1 MNDLHPERALIGIAM
16 AKPTAVDSIDV
27 DVADFGT
34 PANAAVWRII
44 TRLRERGEPTDP
56 ASVTAAV
63 ETTRGSDMDLNAVD
77 ALWLHQVYSEAPI
90 AALAD
95 RYARLVVDFATRRRL
110 GALFTRGNQ
119 LLTEIEDASEIVEM
133 LRTELDAVNRG
144 TADVRLVS
152 ETITETLDAISQ
164 PSSAIPTPWDDLN
177 SLIRGWRPGALYIVA
192 ARPGVGKSIIAID
205 AALGL
210 SQHGYV
216 GINSLEMPETELHSR
231 LIANVAKV
239 HIGHIDGRMM
249 SPSDWDKIAGKMPSL
264 TDLRISIDDRSAIG
278 LTDVKSHARTLSRR
292 GPVAAMIVDYL
303 QLMEASAGDRRPR
316 HELIASYS
324 RGLKVLAKE
333 MNMPVIALSQLNRG
347 PEQRAD
353 KRPSLADLRESGAI
367 EQDADV
373 VLLLHEGNPN
383 DETDLDV
390 LVAKNRHGARG
401 DFRVVRE
408 GWYSHMKTRQWSPS
422 YPAAS

>member
-16 AKPTAVDSIDV
+16 AKPAAIDGIDV

-44 TRLRERGEPTDP
+44 NRLRERGEPTDP
-56 ASVTAAV
+56 VSVIAAV
-63 ETTRGSDMDLNAVD
+63 ETTRGSELDLRPVD
-77 ALWLHQVYSEAPI
+77 ALWIHQVYSEAPLSS
-90 AALAD
+90 LAD
-95 RYARLVVDFATRRRL
+95 RYARLVVDYATRRRL
-110 GALFTRGNQ
+110 RALFTRGDQ
-119 LLTEIEDASEIVEM
+119 MLSEIEDAAEVVEM
-133 LRTELDAVNRG
+133 LRGELDAVTRG
-144 TADVRLVS
+144 TADVRLVG

-164 PSSAIPTPWDDLN
+164 PSSAIPTPWDALN
-177 SLIRGWRPGALYIVA
+177 DLIRGWRPGALYIVA

-210 SQHGYV
+210 AQHGYV
-216 GINSLEMPETELHSR
+216 GINSLEMPETELHGR
-231 LIANVAKV
+231 LIANVAQV
-239 HIGHIDGRMM
+239 HVGRIDGRTLTGT
-249 SPSDWDKIAGKMPSL
+249 DWDKISGKMPDLSG
-264 TDLRISIDDRSAIG
+264 LRISIDDRSAIS
-278 LTDVKSHARTLSRR
+278 LTDVKSHARTLSRK
-292 GPVAAMIVDYL
+292 GPVAAMVVDYL

-333 MNMPVIALSQLNRG
+333 MNIPVIALSQLNRG

-353 KRPSLADLRESGAI
+353 KRPSLGDLRESGAI

-401 DFRVVRE
+401 DFKVIRE
-408 GWYSHMKTRQWSPS
+408 GWYSRMQSRRWSPS
-422 YPAAS
+422 YPAA

>member
-1 MNDLHPERALIGIAM
+1 MNDLNPERALIGIALD
-16 AKPTAVDSIDV
+16 KPRALDGIDV

-44 TRLRERGEPTDP
+44 TELRERGEPTDP
-56 ASVTAAV
+56 VSVLASAQ
-63 ETTRGSDMDLNAVD
+63 TRRGDLDLTPVD

-90 AALAD
+90 AATAD
-95 RYARLVVDFATRRRL
+95 RYARLVADHATRRRL
-110 GALFTRGNQ
+110 HLILSQGGQ
-119 LLTEIEDASEIVEM
+119 LLSTMDNTDEIVEI
-133 LRTELDAVNRG
+133 LRGEIDAVRRA
-144 TADVRLVS
+144 TSDVRLVG
-152 ETITETLDAISQ
+152 ETITSTLDALAH
-164 PSSAIPTPWDDLN
+164 PSTAIPTPWADLN
-177 SLIRGWRPGALYIVA
+177 DLIRGWRPGALYVVA
-192 ARPGVGKSIIAID
+192 ARPGVGKSIVAID

-210 SQHGYV
+210 AEHGYV
-216 GINSLEMPETELHSR
+216 GINSLEMPEAELHGR
-231 LIANVAKV
+231 LIANVSKV
-239 HIGHIDGRMM
+239 HIGHIDGRTM
-249 SPSDWDKIAGKMPSL
+249 SPSDWDKIATTMPTL
-264 TDLRISIDDRSAIG
+264 TDLRVSIDDRSGIG
-278 LTDVKSHARTLSRR
+278 LTDVKSHARSLSRR

-303 QLMEASAGDRRPR
+303 QLMEAPTGDRRPR

-324 RGLKVLAKE
+324 RGLKILAKE
-333 MNMPVIALSQLNRG
+333 MDIPVIALSQLNRG
-347 PEQRAD
+347 PEQRSD

-383 DETDLDV
+383 DETELDV

-408 GWYSHMKTRQWSPS
+408 GWYSHMKTRPWSPS